1 MSWRERWDLLPVPQ
15 SSHCG
20 LERTCGDER
29 EVRAQRDLQPGV
41 IGIQH
46 WNPEG
51 KHQRG
56 EDVAGVISVVLS
68 FPSGKVN
75 IATIPIREMK

>member
-1 MSWRERWDLLPVPQ
+1 MALNEHVEMEGKSEPGG
-15 SSHCG
+15 SYS
-20 LERTCGDER
+20 
-29 EVRAQRDLQPGV
+29 RASLR
-41 IGIQH
+41 